1 LHPTA
6 LSIQLTNVHKRY
18 GRQYVLRGANLR
30 VSRGEFLSLMGESG
44 SGKSTLL
51 NLVAGIDRPDDGQIF
66 LFDQDI
72 TDFTDDE
79 LTHLRRRK
87 IGFIFQFFN
96 LLPNLQVFENVSI
109 PLMLRYGITAG
120 PERVRS
126 VLDQVGLAD
135 KAHHMIHELSG
146 GEQQRVAIAR
156 ALVAEPEIIIA
167 DEPTGSL
174 DRRTGDRILELIR
187 SQVHAAGRTV
197 LMVTHSERIAATGDR
212 VARIRDGQ
220 VQDA

>member
-1 LHPTA
+1 MHPTA